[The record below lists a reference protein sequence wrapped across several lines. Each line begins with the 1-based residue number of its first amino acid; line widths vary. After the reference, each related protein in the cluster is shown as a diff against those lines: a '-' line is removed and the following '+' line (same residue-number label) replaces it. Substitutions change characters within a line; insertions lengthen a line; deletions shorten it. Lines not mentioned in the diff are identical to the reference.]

1 MKTKKSMSSI
11 RTSGRISK
19 TLKKIIAEI
28 LTSIRNFI
36 LPNNL
41 SIHQFMMPETNM
53 ELNNTI
59 TIMIILLLFRES
71 LLTTC
76 QSMSYLHI
84 HLIITLNQ
92 SLVS

>member
-41 SIHQFMMPETNM
+41 SIHLFMMPETNM
-53 ELNNTI
+53 ELNNT
-59 TIMIILLLFRES
+59 TIIIILLLFRES

-84 HLIITLNQ
+84 HLIIMLNQ

>member
-41 SIHQFMMPETNM
+41 SIHLFMMPETNM
-53 ELNNTI
+53 ELNNT
-59 TIMIILLLFRES
+59 TIIIILLLFRES